1 MSNDHSHD
9 ATAVNAPAAPD
20 AVTDTATSAAAAPA
34 STAKPNAMLQA
45 IKKNEA
51 LIFSAAGLVAL
62 AVLLIAFNFL
72 AGRTAVRA
80 DFTQGQLYTLSEGTR
95 RALAKLDAP
104 VKVRVYISQGD
115 AAMPVQLKTFA
126 KNVEDLL
133 REFKAV
139 AGSNLVIEKF
149 NPKPDSDEED
159 AAQLDGVEPQT
170 LTTGEQFYLGLSVS
184 KLDRKQAISAL
195 SAQRERLLEYDLIR
209 AITRVAVLDKP
220 VLGVM
225 SALPVMGAPFNPMS
239 RQPTEAWALAS
250 ELKRD
255 FDVKTL
261 GMDVESIDAAIK
273 TILLIQPRDISERAE
288 FALDQFV
295 LRGGKLI
302 AFVDPHMYFDQQPNP
317 MMPMASGQAG
327 QSSLPRL
334 FKAWGVGMEPGKVL
348 ADINYASGSG
358 QRTTPTVLTLNRKA
372 FNRDDVALG
381 QIDTLLLAFSGV
393 FDIKPAEGLTVSE
406 LIRSSSNTMMIDG
419 IVASLSGDTA
429 MKGFVPLNKSL
440 PLAVRLSG
448 KFKTAF
454 PDGQPVDPMAK
465 PAAKPDAKG
474 DGSGDGKSGA
484 AATGK
489 AAAASPLKQ
498 SASDNNVVL
507 VADADMLAD
516 GAAVEVQNLFGQRVV
531 VPSNGNLAFA
541 QGLVEQAAAG
551 DDLSS
556 LRTRQSIFRPLTVV
570 REMEADAQKQY
581 FSKIKSLEDDLMQT
595 TEKMHALQ
603 KQSGAQKS
611 AQILTPAQQAEVERF
626 KKRTLDTRREL
637 KELRKN
643 LRQDAEALQFWT
655 KVANIAIVPL
665 LVALFGI
672 GVAVLRGRRAGGTK
686 LKGA

>member
-1 MSNDHSHD
+1 MNAEPGNPTPAAP
-9 ATAVNAPAAPD
+9 ATAVKPD
-20 AVTDTATSAAAAPA
+20 TMT
-34 STAKPNAMLQA
+34 QA
-45 IKKNEA
+45 FKKHEA
-51 LIFSAAGLVAL
+51 LIFSAAGLAAL
-62 AVLLIAFNFL
+62 AVLLVAFNFL

-80 DFTQGQLYTLSEGTR
+80 DFTQGKLYTLSDGTR
-95 RALAKLDAP
+95 KALARLDAP

-170 LTTGEQFYLGLSVS
+170 LTSGEQFYLGLSVS
-184 KLDRKQAISAL
+184 RLDRKQAISAL

-209 AITRVAVLDKP
+209 AIMRVAVPDKP

-261 GMDVESIDAAIK
+261 GMDVELIDPAIK

-288 FALDQFV
+288 YALDQFV

-334 FKAWGVGMEPGKVL
+334 FKAWGIGMEPGKVL

-372 FNRDDVALG
+372 FNRDDVSLG

-393 FDIKPAEGLTVSE
+393 FDIKPPEGLKVSD
-406 LIRSSSNTMMIDG
+406 LIRSSANTMMIDG

-454 PDGQPVDPMAK
+454 PEGAPEHPAGRNAGK
-465 PAAKPDAKG
+465 PAAKPGAIDDAKPEV
-474 DGSGDGKSGA
+474 
-484 AATGK
+484 K
-489 AAAASPLKQ
+489 AAPAAQLKE
-498 SASDNNVVL
+498 SAGDNSVVL

-516 GAAVEVQNLFGQRVV
+516 GAAVEVQNVFGQRVV
-531 VPSNGNLAFA
+531 TPSNGNLAFA

-595 TEKMHALQ
+595 TEKMQALQ
-603 KQSGAQKS
+603 KQSGTQKS

-655 KVANIAIVPL
+655 KAANIVIVPL

-672 GVAVLRGRRAGGTK
+672 GVALLRQRRASGSRTGTANLRGA
-686 LKGA
+686 